1 MTGSPVVLDGAADST
16 LEDATDDTAAD
27 VGAAL
32 VGAALLQPEIHP
44 LAVKQ

>member
-16 LEDATDDTAAD
+16 LEDATDGTAAD

-32 VGAALLQPEIHP
+32 VGAAILQPEMHP
-44 LAVKQ
+44 LAVRQ